1 MCHHQLQRGIGN
13 TAQLWRSCGCEQ
25 PRWNSN
31 AIPKWM
37 RENFDCTGCAW
48 QAVHSSVGRKLACT
62 SMPLI
67 IFLLCLFLCLDF
79 FRRHLK
85 DGTGVPN
92 AHKAVKTQIHQ
103 HGWEKA
109 KMAQPLTDVNKN
121 VVAAGKAGEI
131 EVQVSTF
138 FLLWTEQKKQ
148 EKEKTGHDMGTPP
161 PFQKKI
167 SRTHH
172 VAQEQ
177 VFFIY
182 LCRDAAVPPPLKV
195 SSTWLPVHA
204 LLLCWC
210 RNAWQHERKGA
221 LRKRVWLCYVCLTW
235 TEDALLPSLV

>member
-13 TAQLWRSCGCEQ
+13 TAQLRRSCGCEQ

-131 EVQVSTF
+131 EVQVGTF

-148 EKEKTGHDMGTPP
+148 EKEKNRTRHGHP
-161 PFQKKI
+161 
-167 SRTHH
+167 
-172 VAQEQ
+172 
-177 VFFIY
+177 
-182 LCRDAAVPPPLKV
+182 PPPLPKKDILHT
-195 SSTWLPVHA
+195 SCCAGASFLYLPMPGCCSATAPEGLEH
-204 LLLCWC
+204 LTP
-210 RNAWQHERKGA
+210 GA
-221 LRKRVWLCYVCLTW
+221 CTTSVLM
-235 TEDALLPSLV
+235 S